1 MDAIYENIKKG
12 VQTVKT
18 EAGKLTKAV
27 IGKTNNIVDITKLN
41 LVKTETEGKIN
52 KLYQQIGE
60 SVYDRYLSG
69 TNPDGDISG
78 ICIEIDKFKNEL
90 KDLNEQLA
98 EYKNTVACPECG
110 QYNSKDSDYCS
121 KCGSHISVKPQYAAP
136 DVVDIVPDTENENH
150 YE

>member
-18 EAGKLTKAV
+18 EAGRLTKAV

-52 KLYQQIGE
+52 KLCQQIGE
-60 SVYDRYLSG
+60 LVYEKYLSG
-69 TNPDGDISG
+69 TTPEDDIGG
-78 ICIEIDKFKNEL
+78 ICIEIDKFKTEL

-110 QYNSKDSDYCS
+110 QFNSKDSEYCS
-121 KCGSHISVKPQYAAP
+121 KCGTHISSKVQYAAP
-136 DVVDIVPDTENENH
+136 EVVDIVPDTENEPEN
-150 YE
+150 